1 MAEIYMRVK
10 HIKAAKSFS
19 DAKNCPLANAAKEIL
34 GDNFDRVLGTN
45 ALHTKQ
51 GILYVIPSYGIME
64 YNQDR
69 ANINNMGDDEVI
81 VRTFTI

>member
-1 MAEIYMRVK
+1 MAEIEMKVK

-19 DAKNCPLANAAKEIL
+19 DAKNCPLANAARDVF

-51 GILYVIPSYGIME
+51 GILNVVPSYGIME

-69 ANINNMGDDEVI
+69 AYATLLPNDEQVI
-81 VRTFTI
+81 RKFTV